1 MLIASKNVSAMSSVG
16 KSQFMRERN
25 KAIETENA
33 TLPIPTT
40 RVATFFT
47 RNGCKLDIIQHLF
60 PIQNTTWSVTQKN

>member
-1 MLIASKNVSAMSSVG
+1 MLEMLIASKNVSAMSSVG

-47 RNGCKLDIIQHLF
+47 RN
-60 PIQNTTWSVTQKN
+60 TVS